1 LIRWLARLAAGLPIR
16 AINGPD
22 GEPYLERY
30 YLATLFGVRLYLHR
44 FVASDP
50 DRGLHDHP
58 WAWSGSWVLSGG
70 YTELRERE
78 TKDGA
83 TIVVERRLGAGA
95 INRLSAQTRHRIV
108 LTEGG
113 EAWTL
118 FAHGRRVKGWGFFS
132 KDGYQ
137 AEARDAQDHATRQW
151 WRSAR

>member
-1 LIRWLARLAAGLPIR
+1 MR

-50 DRGLHDHP
+50 DRSLHDHP
-58 WAWSGSWVLSGG
+58 WAWSGGWVLSGG
-70 YTELRERE
+70 YTELREQVAG
-78 TKDGA
+78 DGA

-95 INRLSAQTRHRIV
+95 INRLNAQTRHRII
-108 LTEGG
+108 LKEGT
-113 EAWTL
+113 EAWSL

-132 KDGYQ
+132 KDGYRP
-137 AEARDAQDHATRQW
+137 EARDAQDHATRQW
-151 WRSAR
+151 WRRAR